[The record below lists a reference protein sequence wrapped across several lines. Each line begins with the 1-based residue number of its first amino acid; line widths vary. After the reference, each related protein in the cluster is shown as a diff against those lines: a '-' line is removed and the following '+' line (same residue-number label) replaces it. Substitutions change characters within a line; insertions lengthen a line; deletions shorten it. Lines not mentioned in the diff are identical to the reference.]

1 MAVIP
6 QGLSL
11 LVLQLVLD
19 EVDVRVRQPKSQD
32 VGLSDSCTIQSEM
45 LGRPLSGEG
54 LFLYHQGQL
63 CQACGEG

>member
-19 EVDVRVRQPKSQD
+19 EVDVRVRQHKSQD

-45 LGRPLSGEG
+45 LG
-54 LFLYHQGQL
+54 
-63 CQACGEG
+63 

>member
-45 LGRPLSGEG
+45 LGRPPSGEW
-54 LFLYHQGQL
+54 
-63 CQACGEG
+63 